1 MVAQGA
7 DVVVVG
13 RRSSEELDALKG
25 VQVITGVDVTDT
37 EAMATKMVPA
47 IDKPLDMVINS
58 AGYLILPK
66 VLASVFI
73 FPVLVVISMFL
84 GICAGAL
91 IGEFAGVVSFADFEQ
106 GIQYDFR
113 PFQIAYAVI
122 KTTVF
127 AFIITSV
134 SAYCGYHVRGGALE
148 VGRASTQAVVWSIVL
163 IMTFNVILTQVLL
176 L

>member
-1 MVAQGA
+1 M
-7 DVVVVG
+7 
-13 RRSSEELDALKG
+13 EKKYELTVEVLGPDKG
-25 VQVITGVDVTDT
+25 QVREVR
-37 EAMATKMVPA
+37 
-47 IDKPLDMVINS
+47 
-58 AGYLILPK
+58 
-66 VLASVFI
+66 VLNR
-73 FPVLVVISMFL
+73 VLSWT
-84 GICAGAL
+84 
-91 IGEFAGVVSFADFEQ
+91 EQ

-134 SAYCGYHVRGGALE
+134 SAYCGYYVRGGALE